1 MRKRLLNKLNLLV
14 VFIIIIQG
22 IFYVSS
28 SLGYNNAKTMIISS
42 DVKSSE
48 DLVININQNASGI
61 GLSSA
66 IEFSITLQN
75 NGSDR
80 MQNVNADVNTTALNV
95 EISPRTN
102 YQFSDINVEQLVSFN
117 VTLSVT
123 EPDINRGVDLVLI
136 VDASGSMGEEIAS
149 VQKELTD
156 LISTLTAEISDL
168 RIGII
173 VYGWSKYSQFPMS
186 SSNNYMPLTTDF
198 NAIKDMIE
206 SLYSNGGTEPWG
218 DALYCTNTW
227 DWRQDAQKLVIV
239 IGDEDCD
246 PGHVIGKDYQ
256 SDSWYNGSE
265 LLSVVTE
272 LKDKG
277 VIISTVV
284 CENPDTFVENQFQ
297 WIANYTGGKSVYLPD
312 LEGGENPVTLPKLIQ
327 EWTLELSREYS
338 NWFIVEATWSNENGD
353 LLGTSERAHYWMDF
367 SAPSVIY
374 YDKVIAKGSGFFDV
388 QLFAEVRDFSVISNV
403 VIYHN
408 AYDSWTVDLMIY
420 DNATSLYSV
429 SFHDLKEEYNLSFF
443 FEATD
448 SLGNS
453 GVTSEFWI
461 DVGIQSRILGEK
473 TVVQITGGES
483 LVSLFSSPSN
493 MTTFLWF
500 SCPQELITDI
510 VVDLSIQDEDKN
522 NKIPVNNDIVT
533 NQGETSQLSRILEF
547 PLQKQQ
553 YLLSLTIPDYYE
565 NACQLESVWF
575 SPLLLDNQSVTRNMT
590 DIERTHLYQWT
601 LNEKINLV
609 VDYTPSSDLVVG
621 GKVFYTNWTYIGD
634 FSVTKALELKPG
646 TYFVLVNAQL
656 REGMYR
662 LILTDLVPD
671 IDDRYYAVASTPGF
685 DIVSTLFPLGILVFL
700 LILNRK
706 RGS

>member
-1 MRKRLLNKLNLLV
+1 MRKRLTTKFSLLV
-14 VFIIIIQG
+14 LFVIAIQG
-22 IFYVSS
+22 FFYVSN
-28 SLGYNNAKTMIISS
+28 SLGYNNANTMITTS

-61 GLSSA
+61 GLTSA
-66 IEFSITLQN
+66 IEFSITLYN
-75 NGSDR
+75 NGSDS
-80 MQNVNADVNTTALNV
+80 MQNIEANVNTTASNV
-95 EISPRTN
+95 ELSLNTD
-102 YQFSDINVEQLVSFN
+102 YQFSNLNVEQLVSFN

-123 EPDINRGVDLVLI
+123 ESDINRGVDLVLI

-149 VQKELTD
+149 VQTELTD
-156 LISTLTAEISDL
+156 LITTLTAEIPDL

-173 VYGWSKYSQFPMS
+173 VYGWSKFSEYPMS
-186 SSNNYMPLTTDF
+186 SSKNYIPLTTDF
-198 NAIKDMIE
+198 NTIKDFIE
-206 SLYSNGGTEPWG
+206 SLYSSGGTEPWG
-218 DALYCTNTW
+218 DALYYANTW
-227 DWRQDAQKLVIV
+227 DWRQEAHKLVIV

-246 PGHVIGKDYQ
+246 PGNVVGKDHQ
-256 SDSWYNGSE
+256 SSWYNGSE
-265 LLSVVTE
+265 LTSVVTE
-272 LKDKG
+272 LKEKG

-284 CENPDTFVENQFQ
+284 CENPDAFVENQFR

-312 LEGGENPVTLPKLIQ
+312 LERGRDPVTLPKLIQ

-338 NWFIVEATWSNENGD
+338 NWLIVEATWSNENGD
-353 LLGTSERAHYWMDF
+353 LLGTITRAHYWMDF

-374 YDKVIAKGSGFFDV
+374 YDKVIPKGSELYDV
-388 QLFAEVRDFSVISNV
+388 QLFAEVRDFSAISNV

-408 AYDSWTVDLMIY
+408 AYGSWTVDVLDY
-420 DNATSLYSV
+420 DNTTSLYSV
-429 SFHDLKEEYNLSFF
+429 SFHNLQEGYNLSFF

-453 GVTSEFWI
+453 GVTTEFWF

-522 NKIPVNNDIVT
+522 SKIPVSNDIVT
-533 NQGETSQLSRILEF
+533 NQGETSQFCRILEF

-553 YLLSLTIPDYYE
+553 YLLSLTIPKSYE
-565 NACQLESVWF
+565 NVCQLESVWL
-575 SPLLLDNQSVTRNMT
+575 SPISLDNQSVTSNMT
-590 DIERTHLYQWT
+590 EIERTHLYQWT
-601 LNEKINLV
+601 LNESINLV

-634 FSVTKALELKPG
+634 FSVTTALELKPG

-662 LILTDLVPD
+662 LILTNLVPD

-685 DIVSTLFPLGILVFL
+685 DIVSTLFSFGILFFL
-700 LILNRK
+700 FILNRK
-706 RGS
+706 RRL